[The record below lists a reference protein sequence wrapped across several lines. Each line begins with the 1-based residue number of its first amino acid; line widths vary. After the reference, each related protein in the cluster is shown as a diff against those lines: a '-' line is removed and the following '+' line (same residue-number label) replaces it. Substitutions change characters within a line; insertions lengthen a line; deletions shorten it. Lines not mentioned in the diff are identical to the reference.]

1 MTIIEHIDKLYI
13 KKFMTKYINN
23 IIALYVISV
32 TAIEIL
38 RVVRQTPRLTPI
50 LIAKML
56 NRPPSVIRNTLVV
69 LLELGL
75 VEAPARG
82 LYQITPLGEYILE
95 KLA

>member
-1 MTIIEHIDKLYI
+1 
-13 KKFMTKYINN
+13 
-23 IIALYVISV
+23 VVSV

-38 RVVRQTPRLTPI
+38 RAVKQMPRLTPI

-56 NRPPSVIRNTLVV
+56 GRPPSFIRNTLVV

-75 VEAPARG
+75 VESPARG
-82 LYQITPLGEYILE
+82 LYQITPLGEYVLE

>member
-1 MTIIEHIDKLYI
+1 MLIMEHIDKLYI
-13 KKFMTKYINN
+13 KKSMTKYIN
-23 IIALYVISV
+23 ILPQYVVSV

-38 RVVRQTPRLTPI
+38 KTVKQTPRLTPI

-56 NRPPSVIRNTLVV
+56 DRPPSVIRNILVV

-95 KLA
+95 KLV